1 MFYIPSKASYSLKR
15 ASKSDTGSGNEADGG
30 ILSSLSSLFFNQRL
44 KTPPQG
50 GFLLSVVVGNLRL
63 THRALRSQNVRP
75 FGRKV
80 AVLQA
85 FAFVW
90 TIDARVAP
98 LRLRARTLM
107 TPEYQLSAVAP
118 RPPVP
123 SGVSGNSQT
132 SSAAHWSLAHVV
144 KGCSPRSFPRRR
156 APCRAASPWRC
167 TPLCQRQPPVKQ
179 RATAA

>member
-1 MFYIPSKASYSLKR
+1 MKPMVAS
-15 ASKSDTGSGNEADGG
+15 
-30 ILSSLSSLFFNQRL
+30 LSSLSSFFFNQRL
-44 KTPPQG
+44 KRPPQG

-63 THRALRSQNVRP
+63 AHRALRSQNVRP

-90 TIDARVAP
+90 TIDARVAL

-118 RPPVP
+118 RPPVS
-123 SGVSGNSQT
+123 SGYPRFPDFT
-132 SSAAHWSLAHVV
+132 AAHGRSPMRLRDILHDHFPDVVALAVQHCLGAINRHADDSL
-144 KGCSPRSFPRRR
+144 R
-156 APCRAASPWRC
+156 
-167 TPLCQRQPPVKQ
+167 
-179 RATAA
+179 